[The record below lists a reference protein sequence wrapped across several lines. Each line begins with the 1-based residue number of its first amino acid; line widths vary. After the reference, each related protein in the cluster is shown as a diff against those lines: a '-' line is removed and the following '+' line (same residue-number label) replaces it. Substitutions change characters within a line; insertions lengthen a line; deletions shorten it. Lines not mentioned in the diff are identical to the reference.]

1 MKPLNIV
8 VLEGYVNNPGDLSW
22 DALES
27 YGAVTVYDR
36 TPRDQLAQ
44 RVAEAD
50 IAVSSKVVW
59 DAEALGWAPNLKMI
73 ALTSTG
79 YNVVD
84 LDAARERGVTVSNV
98 PAYST
103 PDVAQMTFALL
114 LELCLH
120 VGEHSQ
126 LVMDGGW
133 TRAKDFS
140 FWNTPLVELAGRTL
154 GIVGMGSIG
163 QAVCRI
169 ARAFGMF
176 VVFENRSAKPQF
188 EGDGVRQ
195 VDLDELLAAS
205 DVVSLHVPA
214 TPATDRMMNART
226 IARMK
231 DGAYL
236 LNTARGTLVDEQA
249 AVDALRSGKLAGFA
263 ADVVSVEPMRAD
275 NPLLQA
281 QGLNIVVTPHIA
293 WATHEARARL
303 LATVAAN
310 VGAFVEGHP
319 QNVV

>member
-1 MKPLNIV
+1 MNIV

-22 DALES
+22 DALKQ
-27 YGAVTVYDR
+27 YGTVTVYDR
-36 TPRDQLAQ
+36 TPRDQLAA
-44 RVAEAD
+44 RVADAD
-50 IAVSSKVVW
+50 VAVSSKTAW

-84 LDAARERGVTVSNV
+84 LDAARKRGVVVSNV

-120 VGEHSQ
+120 VGEHSR
-126 LVMDGGW
+126 LVMDGDW

-140 FWNTPLVELAGRTL
+140 FWKTPLVELAGKTM

-169 ARAFGMF
+169 ARAFDMP
-176 VVFENRSAKPQF
+176 VVFENRSAKPQL
-188 EGDGVRQ
+188 EGDGARQ

-214 TPATDRMMNART
+214 TPETDRMMNAQT
-226 IARMK
+226 IGRMK

-236 LNTARGTLVDEQA
+236 LNTARGTLVDERA
-249 AVDALRSGKLAGFA
+249 VVDALRAGKLRGFG
-263 ADVVSVEPMRAD
+263 ADVVSAEPMHAD

-281 QGLNIVVTPHIA
+281 KGLNIVVTPHIA
-293 WATHEARARL
+293 WATHEARERL
-303 LATVAAN
+303 LTTVAAN
-310 VGAFVEGHP
+310 VGAFAAGKP
-319 QNVV
+319 QNVVD